1 MENHNKSI
9 KGNNLDSKVDCSG
22 SNKKKD
28 SKLKDFFNWNKKSIE
43 PLKSSIDPASKIAT
57 INMASC
63 YKLEMYK
70 DKAGIKKMKF
80 KKGKLLRLKPILL
93 INVY

>member
-1 MENHNKSI
+1 
-9 KGNNLDSKVDCSG
+9 LDPKVDCSG

-43 PLKSSIDPASKIAT
+43 PLKSSIDLASKIAT

-63 YKLEMYK
+63 YKL
-70 DKAGIKKMKF
+70 
-80 KKGKLLRLKPILL
+80 
-93 INVY
+93 